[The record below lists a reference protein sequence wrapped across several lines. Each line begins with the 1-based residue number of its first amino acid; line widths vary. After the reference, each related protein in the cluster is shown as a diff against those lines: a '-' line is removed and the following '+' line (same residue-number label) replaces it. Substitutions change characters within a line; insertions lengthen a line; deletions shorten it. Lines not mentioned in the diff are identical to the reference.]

1 MAEEKKTDL
10 EDLVCG
16 EKKEVPILWGVTDE
30 HLRHEL
36 CCALSETVT
45 DVLKDY
51 DIGKFNVL
59 SGCPDYNAVFYSKN
73 NPQQELIVKFSVKT
87 RIKEGR

>member
-10 EDLVCG
+10 ENLVCG
-16 EKKEVPILWGVTDE
+16 EKKEAPILWGVTDE
-30 HLRHEL
+30 HLRYEL
-36 CCALSETVT
+36 CVALSETIT
-45 DVLKDY
+45 DFLKDY
-51 DIGKFNVL
+51 DIGKFNVID
-59 SGCPDYNAVFYSKN
+59 GCPDYHGVFCSKN